1 MSKNKYIIITIVV
14 LSCFMM
20 IGILGCLLYVLCFKK
35 HKDDDF
41 IKNSIKVM
49 YNLIF
54 IIVVLYGMFILMLV
68 TIMIID

>member
-41 IKNSIKVM
+41 IKNSIKIM

-54 IIVVLYGMFILMLV
+54 IIVVLYGLFIIISILM
-68 TIMIID
+68 MIID